1 MIFLGNTTMALG
13 IVMFVL
19 PNELMTGGTTG
30 LSLIID
36 HYLHLPI
43 SVFVFIFNC
52 IMFLLGALIL
62 GFDFALTTLI
72 KYASEVVRKYQV
84 HGCTDVTGFGFLGF
98 DFALTTLISTFY
110 YPIALGFF
118 QNIPSLS
125 TITDDRML
133 SSIFGGL
140 FIGFSL
146 GIVIR
151 CGASTGGMD
160 IPPLILNKKFGLPV
174 SVMLYVFDFLILI
187 GQALFCDKEAI
198 LYGILLVMTY
208 TIVLDKI
215 LVIGQA
221 QTQVKIISQ
230 KSDEINEAITRK
242 MDRGST
248 LLHTETG
255 YLHSRQNMILTVIS
269 NRELSKLNQ
278 LVMEIDPTAFMIIGK
293 VNEVHGNGFTL
304 PKKHA
309 VKTEK

>member
-1 MIFLGNTTMALG
+1 M
-13 IVMFVL
+13 
-19 PNELMTGGTTG
+19 
-30 LSLIID
+30 
-36 HYLHLPI
+36 
-43 SVFVFIFNC
+43 
-52 IMFLLGALIL
+52 
-62 GFDFALTTLI
+62 
-72 KYASEVVRKYQV
+72 
-84 HGCTDVTGFGFLGF
+84 
-98 DFALTTLISTFY
+98 TTLISTFY

>member
-30 LSLIID
+30 LSLIIN

-52 IMFLLGALIL
+52 IMFLLGALI
-62 GFDFALTTLI
+62 
-72 KYASEVVRKYQV
+72 
-84 HGCTDVTGFGFLGF
+84 LGF

-174 SVMLYVFDFLILI
+174 SVMPYVFDFLILI

-230 KSDEINEAITRK
+230 KSDEINEAITRE

>member
-1 MIFLGNTTMALG
+1 MKTNIFRPKNLFMIFLGNTTMALG

-72 KYASEVVRKYQV
+72 
-84 HGCTDVTGFGFLGF
+84 
-98 DFALTTLISTFY
+98 STFY
-110 YPIALGFF
+110 YPIA
-118 QNIPSLS
+118 
-125 TITDDRML
+125 
-133 SSIFGGL
+133 
-140 FIGFSL
+140 
-146 GIVIR
+146 
-151 CGASTGGMD
+151 
-160 IPPLILNKKFGLPV
+160 
-174 SVMLYVFDFLILI
+174 FDFLILI

>member
-1 MIFLGNTTMALG
+1 MKTNIFRPKNLFMIFLGNTTMALG

-52 IMFLLGALIL
+52 IMFLLGALI
-62 GFDFALTTLI
+62 
-72 KYASEVVRKYQV
+72 
-84 HGCTDVTGFGFLGF
+84 LGF

-160 IPPLILNKKFGLPV
+160 IPPLILNKKFELPV

>member
-72 KYASEVVRKYQV
+72 
-84 HGCTDVTGFGFLGF
+84 
-98 DFALTTLISTFY
+98 STFY

-151 CGASTGGMD
+151 CGASTGTKNSD
-160 IPPLILNKKFGLPV
+160 CL
-174 SVMLYVFDFLILI
+174 FL
-187 GQALFCDKEAI
+187 
-198 LYGILLVMTY
+198 
-208 TIVLDKI
+208 
-215 LVIGQA
+215 
-221 QTQVKIISQ
+221 
-230 KSDEINEAITRK
+230 
-242 MDRGST
+242 
-248 LLHTETG
+248 
-255 YLHSRQNMILTVIS
+255 
-269 NRELSKLNQ
+269 
-278 LVMEIDPTAFMIIGK
+278 
-293 VNEVHGNGFTL
+293 
-304 PKKHA
+304 
-309 VKTEK
+309 

>member
-1 MIFLGNTTMALG
+1 MKTNIFRPKIFSWFSLATPPWHWESSCLFFPTSWWPEEPPD
-13 IVMFVL
+13 FSDHRS
-19 PNELMTGGTTG
+19 
-30 LSLIID
+30 LSASADFCLCV
-36 HYLHLPI
+36 YLQLHH
-43 SVFVFIFNC
+43 V
-52 IMFLLGALIL
+52 LLGALI
-62 GFDFALTTLI
+62 
-72 KYASEVVRKYQV
+72 
-84 HGCTDVTGFGFLGF
+84 LGF

-208 TIVLDKI
+208 TIVL
-215 LVIGQA
+215 G
-221 QTQVKIISQ
+221 
-230 KSDEINEAITRK
+230 
-242 MDRGST
+242 
-248 LLHTETG
+248 
-255 YLHSRQNMILTVIS
+255 
-269 NRELSKLNQ
+269 
-278 LVMEIDPTAFMIIGK
+278 
-293 VNEVHGNGFTL
+293 
-304 PKKHA
+304 
-309 VKTEK
+309 

>member
-1 MIFLGNTTMALG
+1 MKTNIFRPKNLFMIFLGNTTMALG
-13 IVMFVL
+13 IVMFVV

-52 IMFLLGALIL
+52 IMFLLGALI
-62 GFDFALTTLI
+62 
-72 KYASEVVRKYQV
+72 
-84 HGCTDVTGFGFLGF
+84 LGF

-174 SVMLYVFDFLILI
+174 SVMLYVFDFTILIL
-187 GQALFCDKEAI
+187 QMLFSDKEQI
-198 LYGILLVMTY
+198 IYGILLVLIY
-208 TIVLDKI
+208 TVVLDKV
-215 LVIGQA
+215 LLTGHA
-221 QTQVKIISQ
+221 QTQVKIVS
-230 KSDEINEAITRK
+230 KKHKEINQMIVQK
-242 MDRGST
+242 LDRGST
-248 LLHTETG
+248 LLYGETG
-255 YLHSRQNMILTVIS
+255 YLHVDQPVIMTVIS

-278 LVMEIDPTAFMIIGK
+278 EVNKIDPEAFMIISR
-293 VNEVHGNGFTL
+293 VNEVKGHGFSSN
-304 PKKHA
+304 KIYRNRKA
-309 VKTEK
+309 SA

>member
-1 MIFLGNTTMALG
+1 MKTNIFRPKNLFMIFLGNTTMALG

-52 IMFLLGALIL
+52 IMFLLGALI
-62 GFDFALTTLI
+62 
-72 KYASEVVRKYQV
+72 
-84 HGCTDVTGFGFLGF
+84 LGF

-160 IPPLILNKKFGLPV
+160 IPPLILNKKFGLLV

-304 PKKHA
+304 PKKHT

>member
-30 LSLIID
+30 LSLIIN

-52 IMFLLGALIL
+52 IMFLLGALI
-62 GFDFALTTLI
+62 
-72 KYASEVVRKYQV
+72 
-84 HGCTDVTGFGFLGF
+84 LGF

-160 IPPLILNKKFGLPV
+160 IPPLILNIKCGLPV

-242 MDRGST
+242 IDRGST